1 MELWEDMTDRERLT
15 ELRLGSARHWSSAA
29 PAERTGNDFTRAEPG
44 QISLETPGVMYRTR
58 GAAASLLTPL

>member
-1 MELWEDMTDRERLT
+1 MGLWEDMTDRERLT

-44 QISLETPGVMYRTR
+44 QI
-58 GAAASLLTPL
+58 